1 MRNRQLHIQTRA
13 VHAGEKPDPSTGAS
27 SPNIVMSSTF
37 VAGTDASF
45 SIEGNDA
52 DAPFLYSRW
61 SNPTVAQLEQKLADL
76 EGAEACVAFAS
87 GMGAIAGL
95 MLHCLKAGDHLV
107 MSDVVYAGASELT
120 NDLIPRLGIAVT
132 KVDMSDLANVA
143 AAMRPETRLVYIESP
158 CNPIMRLT
166 DIAGVAALCKA
177 AGAELAVDSTFASPI
192 ATQPISMGADYV
204 IHSLTKYIGGHG
216 DALGGAVLGAGA
228 SMARLRQE
236 ITIHAGGIISPFNA
250 WLIMRGVATLPIRMK
265 AHENAALSVARFL
278 EGHEAVTQVMYPGLP
293 SHPQHDLAKKQMK
306 NFSGMLSF
314 QTHDGLAVAKVLA
327 EKLQII
333 HYAVSL
339 GHHRSLVFYL
349 PSESMFETSFHLS
362 KPQEAAYRKFAG
374 EGIFRLSVG
383 IENADDL
390 CDDLAQALSH
400 IG

>member
-13 VHAGEKPDPSTGAS
+13 VHAGEQPDPATGAS

-45 SIEGNDA
+45 SIEGNDT

-61 SNPTVAQLEQKLADL
+61 ANPTVVQLEQKLADL

-107 MSDVVYAGASELT
+107 MSDVAYAGASELT

-132 KVDMSDLANVA
+132 KVDMSNLENVEEA
-143 AAMRPETRLVYIESP
+143 IRPETRLVYIESP

-166 DIAGVAALCKA
+166 DIAAVAALCKA
-177 AGAELAVDSTFASPI
+177 SGAKLAVDSTFASPI
-192 ATQPISMGADYV
+192 ATQPIALGADYV

-216 DALGGAVLGAGA
+216 DALGGAVLGAGNDL
-228 SMARLRQE
+228 ARLRQE

-265 AHENAALSVARFL
+265 AHETAALSVAHFL
-278 EGHEAVTQVMYPGLP
+278 EGHKAVTQVMYPGLP
-293 SHPQHDLAKKQMK
+293 SHPQHALAKKQMH

-314 QTHDGLAVAKVLA
+314 QTRDGLAVARVLA
-327 EKLQII
+327 ERLEII

-349 PSESMFETSFHLS
+349 PSESMFETSFRLS
-362 KPQEAAYRKFAG
+362 KPQEAAYRQYAG

-383 IENADDL
+383 IEDADDL
-390 CDDLAQALSH
+390 CADLDQALSH
-400 IG
+400 VG

>member
-13 VHAGEKPDPSTGAS
+13 VHAGEQPDPSTGAS

-61 SNPTVAQLEQKLADL
+61 ANPTVAQLEQKLADL

-107 MSDVVYAGASELT
+107 MSDVAYAGASELT
-120 NDLIPRLGIAVT
+120 NDLIPRLGISVT
-132 KVDMSDLANVA
+132 KVDMSDLSNVEA
-143 AAMRPETRLVYIESP
+143 ALQPNTRLVYIESP

-166 DIAGVAALCKA
+166 DIASVAALCKA
-177 AGAELAVDSTFASPI
+177 SGAELAVDSTFASPI
-192 ATQPISMGADYV
+192 ATQPIALGADYV

-216 DALGGAVLGAGA
+216 DALGGAVLGA
-228 SMARLRQE
+228 SKTLARLRQE

-265 AHENAALSVARFL
+265 AHETAALSVARFL
-278 EGHEAVTQVMYPGLP
+278 EGHQAVTQVMYPGLP
-293 SHPQHDLAKKQMK
+293 SHPQHALAKKQMR

-314 QTHDGLAVAKVLA
+314 QTRDGLAVARVLA
-327 EKLQII
+327 ERLKII

-349 PSESMFETSFHLS
+349 PSESMFETSFRLS
-362 KPQEAAYRKFAG
+362 KPQEVAYKKYAG

-383 IENADDL
+383 IEDADDL
-390 CDDLAQALSH
+390 CADLDQALSH
-400 IG
+400 LG